1 MTARTESTSH
11 PPSRRAV
18 ARAARADRRPVVRA
32 SLPPIRAF
40 WPALALGV
48 LASGSAVAL
57 LATSSWLIARAAEQP
72 PILFLGFAIVGVRAF
87 ALGRAVFRYLERL
100 IAHDA
105 AFRALGTLRVSV
117 FRRLLPVAPDG
128 LRGVRRGDLLT
139 TLVRDVDA
147 LQDVPLRVLQPIVTA
162 LIVAGLAVVGVWWVT
177 PAAGIALLSGL
188 VVTTIAATALMA
200 GLTREA
206 DARIAPLRARLADA
220 VLEYLTRWETLRAFG
235 ADGERRER
243 VVALDG
249 ELRRAQTR
257 QSAAAGSVAAIFTAG
272 AGATLLL
279 ALVVTEPA
287 FVAGAITGPVLALL
301 VLVPLAVFELVAALP
316 GALSAWWRVRA
327 SADRIAAIVPA
338 VTPREIPT
346 PPDHPAAV
354 PDGPI
359 SIRLRG
365 VTARWPGESRSAL
378 MPIDLD
384 LAPGDRLVVEGS
396 SGAGKTSLA
405 HVLVRFLDYEGEY
418 LLGGVDARTLH
429 PDDVRA
435 RVVLCEQSPHLFD
448 ESIRQNLLFARDT
461 ATDDE
466 LRAVLERVGLGPW
479 CTARGGLD
487 APVGER
493 GRLVSGG
500 EAQRIALA
508 RALLTDAPVLVLDE
522 PTANVD
528 PDRAESLLDELLGAA
543 ASPERA
549 ILVISHTAVPDRL
562 ATARLRLTAPRA

>member
-1 MTARTESTSH
+1 MSVGARQ
-11 PPSRRAV
+11 
-18 ARAARADRRPVVRA
+18 ADRRTGNRSARRPVLRA
-32 SLPPIRAF
+32 SIPPIRAF

-139 TLVRDVDA
+139 ALVRDVDA
-147 LQDVPLRVLQPIVTA
+147 LQDLPLRVLQPIVTA
-162 LIVAGLAVVGVWWVT
+162 LVVSGLAVIGIWWVW
-177 PAAGIALLSGL
+177 PGAG
-188 VVTTIAATALMA
+188 VTVLA
-200 GLTREA
+200 GLIITTGAAVAVMAAVSRDA
-206 DARIAPLRARLADA
+206 DARIAPLRAQLADA

-235 ADGERRER
+235 ADIERRER
-243 VVALDG
+243 VRELDAQ
-249 ELRRAQTR
+249 LRRAQTR
-257 QSAAAGSVAAIFTAG
+257 QSAAAGSVAALFTLG
-272 AGATLLL
+272 AALTLLVVL
-279 ALVVTEPA
+279 LVSESALIGGV
-287 FVAGAITGPVLALL
+287 ITGPVLALL
-301 VLVPLAVFELVAALP
+301 VLLPLAVFELVAALP

-327 SADRIAAIVPA
+327 SADRIVAIVPA
-338 VTPREIPT
+338 LAPAELPT
-346 PPDHPAAV
+346 APANAMTLTS
-354 PDGPI
+354 GPLAM
-359 SIRLRG
+359 RLRG
-365 VTARWPGESRSAL
+365 VTARWPGESRLAL
-378 MPIDLD
+378 APVDLD
-384 LAPGDRLVVEGS
+384 LVPGDRLVVEGS

-405 HVLVRFLDYEGEY
+405 HVLVRFLDHEGEY
-418 LLGGVDARTLH
+418 LLGGIDVRTLH
-429 PDDVRA
+429 PDEVR
-435 RVVLCEQSPHLFD
+435 RHVVLCEQNPHLFD
-448 ESIRQNLLFARDT
+448 ESIRQNLLFAHDA

-466 LRAVLERVGLGPW
+466 LEAVLERVGLGEW
-479 CTARGGLD
+479 CRERGGLD

-508 RALLTDAPVLVLDE
+508 RGLLADAPILVLDE

-543 ASPERA
+543 ASPDRA
-549 ILVISHTAVPDRL
+549 ILVISHTPVPDALVTGRL
-562 ATARLRLTAPRA
+562 HLVAPRA

>member
-1 MTARTESTSH
+1 MSARVEPTGTGTVD
-11 PPSRRAV
+11 RAT
-18 ARAARADRRPVVRA
+18 RRPVLRA
-32 SLPPIRAF
+32 SVPSIRAF

-100 IAHDA
+100 VAHDA
-105 AFRALGTLRVSV
+105 AFRALGALRVSV

-147 LQDVPLRVLQPIVTA
+147 LQDLPLRVLQPVVTG
-162 LIVAGLAVVGVWWVT
+162 LVVSGLAVVGIWWVS
-177 PAAGIALLSGL
+177 AGAGVTVLIGL
-188 VVTTIAATALMA
+188 VVSTALAALIMA
-200 GLTREA
+200 ALSRAA
-206 DARIAPLRARLADA
+206 DTRIAPLRAQLADA

-235 ADGERRER
+235 ADSERRAR
-243 VVALDG
+243 VEALDRD
-249 ELRRAQTR
+249 LRRAQTR
-257 QSAAAGSVAAIFTAG
+257 QAGAAGSVAALFTLG
-272 AGATLLL
+272 AGATLL
-279 ALVVTEPA
+279 AVLVVTEPVFA
-287 FVAGAITGPVLALL
+287 SETVTAPVFALL
-301 VLVPLAVFELVAALP
+301 VLVPLAVFELAAALP

-327 SADRIAAIVPA
+327 SADRIATIVPSSA
-338 VTPREIPT
+338 PPELPT
-346 PPDHPAAV
+346 PPATPVAV
-354 PDGPI
+354 ADGPVA
-359 SIRLRG
+359 IRLRG
-365 VTARWPGESRSAL
+365 VTARWPGETRQAL
-378 MPIDLD
+378 GPVDLD
-384 LAPGDRLVVEGS
+384 LEPGDRLVVEGS

-405 HVLVRFLDYEGEY
+405 HVLVRFLDHEGEY
-418 LLGGVDARTLH
+418 LLGGVDVSTMH
-429 PDDVRA
+429 PDEVR
-435 RVVLCEQSPHLFD
+435 RHVVLCEQSPHLFD

-461 ATDDE
+461 ATDDD
-466 LRAVLERVGLGPW
+466 LLAVLDRVGLGAW
-479 CTARGGLD
+479 CRARGGLD

-543 ASPERA
+543 ASADRA
-549 ILVISHTAVPDRL
+549 IVVISHTPVPDRL
-562 ATARLRLTAPRA
+562 ATTRLHLRAPRG

>member
-1 MTARTESTSH
+1 MSGTGDSAGRGTID
-11 PPSRRAV
+11 RAM
-18 ARAARADRRPVVRA
+18 RRPILRA
-32 SLPPIRAF
+32 SLPPISSF
-40 WPALALGV
+40 WPALALGI

-57 LATSSWLIARAAEQP
+57 LATSSWLIARAGEQP

-100 IAHDA
+100 VAHDA

-128 LRGVRRGDLLT
+128 VRGVRRGDLLT

-147 LQDVPLRVLQPIVTA
+147 LQDLPLRVLQPVITGLV
-162 LIVAGLAVVGVWWVT
+162 VSGLAVVGIWWVAPT
-177 PAAGIALLSGL
+177 AGAVVLAGL
-188 VVTTIAATALMA
+188 VITTAIAAATMAALS
-200 GLTREA
+200 REA
-206 DARIAPLRARLADA
+206 DARIAPLRAQLADA
-220 VLEYLTRWETLRAFG
+220 VFEYLTRWETLRAFG
-235 ADGERRER
+235 ADVERRER
-243 VVALDG
+243 VVELDAA
-249 ELRRAQTR
+249 LRRAQTR
-257 QSAAAGSVAAIFTAG
+257 QSAATGSVAALFTLG
-272 AGATLLL
+272 AGATLLAVLL
-279 ALVVTEPA
+279 ATEPVL
-287 FVAGAITGPVLALL
+287 VAGSITGPVLALL

-316 GALSAWWRVRA
+316 SALSAWWRVRA
-327 SADRIAAIVPA
+327 SADRIATIVPDSVPA
-338 VTPREIPT
+338 ELPIAPANPVSVPT
-346 PPDHPAAV
+346 
-354 PDGPI
+354 GPL

-365 VTARWPGESRSAL
+365 VTARWPGDPRIAL
-378 MPIDLD
+378 GPIDLD

-405 HVLVRFLDYEGEY
+405 HVLVRFLDHEGEY

-429 PDDVRA
+429 PDEVR
-435 RVVLCEQSPHLFD
+435 RHVVLCEQSPHLFD
-448 ESIRQNLLFARDT
+448 ESIRQNLLFAHDT

-466 LRAVLERVGLGPW
+466 LLQVLDRVGLGEW
-479 CTARGGLD
+479 CRDRGGLD

-543 ASPERA
+543 AAPDRA
-549 ILVISHTAVPDRL
+549 ILVISHTPVPDRF
-562 ATARLRLTAPRA
+562 ATSRLHLSAPRA